1 MSDIYE
7 EVRKFAEGEKAEAE
21 KALQAEENQ
30 VCIKADSYIA
40 KEIKYQTAMLH
51 QILNELREFSYSV
64 KKENKKCEGKEKDR
78 ARALARSIL
87 EHCEKERF
95 TLSEMDILLR
105 DITFAAQDA
114 RKVMMEKHLFFVKGQ
129 EEK

>member
-1 MSDIYE
+1 MRDIYE
-7 EVRKFAEGEKAEAE
+7 EVSKFTEHEKEEAK
-21 KALQAEENQ
+21 KALQTEENQ

-40 KEIKYQTAMLH
+40 KEIKYQTAILH
-51 QILNELREFSYSV
+51 QILTELREFSYSV
-64 KKENKKCEGKEKDR
+64 KKKNKKCVGKEKDR

-105 DITFAAQDA
+105 DITFATQDA